1 MIHPMY
7 YIFTNP
13 PNAFQYRCFMLA
25 ELQRACK
32 ELKSKASKYIGSWK
46 MRLLPTWS
54 KQLTMHML
62 KNLETSIRDTRNV
75 CVDIRDC
82 YMLAIHSAT
91 LRIQLCSPSA
101 KTCMQIKLYSVI
113 HGSVRALS
121 LFYNAAS
128 SPKKLIY

>member
-7 YIFTNP
+7 YISANP
-13 PNAFQYRCFMLA
+13 PNAFQYRCFWLA
-25 ELQRACK
+25 KRQRACK

-91 LRIQLCSPSA
+91 LRIQLLTISQNLHANKTLFCNTWLSPSPF
-101 KTCMQIKLYSVI
+101 VI
-113 HGSVRALS
+113 L
-121 LFYNAAS
+121 
-128 SPKKLIY
+128 